1 MKPALLTLKRHRLAG
16 TGRAIRQAGGRAI
29 RRTSGP
35 STRLIA
41 AVAVLLSVLLWTG
54 CATVGTIEEERIDA
68 IALAALPQERSA
80 YLYMDVASG
89 AGFLEEAALLVG
101 TDSRRLESLLND
113 LRFVYVAAESG
124 NNDWTCIAAGRI
136 RTGSYASALN
146 LNKNWKRV
154 RGLGR
159 YWISTDSDLE
169 VALPGRQVAVLGNSQ
184 VQPVVERLAG
194 VTAVSAT
201 DAAAARTPAP
211 GAAAPG
217 VTESGAAGASN
228 PALELYRLVSRRPN
242 IGFAAYL
249 DKPLALLPLQLPAR
263 LSEGVTAVVTG
274 GFTDD
279 SVETELT
286 FSFPSPATARVAGV
300 LVKTLI
306 IAELRK
312 AGNGE
317 TAIVEVS
324 VQGNTVRVS
333 PVIIAMHDAVAF
345 LLPFVAGS
353 GESP

>member
-1 MKPALLTLKRHRLAG
+1 MKFALLILIRHRLTD
-16 TGRAIRQAGGRAI
+16 TGRAIRWPTGPAAG
-29 RRTSGP
+29 
-35 STRLIA
+35 LIA
-41 AVAVLLSVLLWTG
+41 AVAVLLSVLLCAG
-54 CATVGTIEEERIDA
+54 CATVGAFEEERIDA

-80 YLYMDVASG
+80 YLYMNVASG
-89 AGFLEEAALLVG
+89 TGFLEEAALLFG
-101 TDSRRLESLLND
+101 ADPRRIESLLND

-124 NNDWTCIAAGRI
+124 NSDWTCIAAGRI
-136 RTGSYASALN
+136 RVGSYASALN
-146 LNKNWKRV
+146 LNNNWKRV

-184 VQPVVERLAG
+184 VQPVVERLGDVA
-194 VTAVSAT
+194 AVSGT
-201 DAAAARTPAP
+201 DAAAAEASAP
-211 GAAAPG
+211 DAP
-217 VTESGAAGASN
+217 N

-249 DKPLALLPLQLPAR
+249 DEPLALLPLQLPPR

-279 SVETELT
+279 SVETELS

-306 IAELRK
+306 VAELRK

-324 VQGNTVRVS
+324 VQGNTVHVS
-333 PVIIAMHDAVAF
+333 PVVIGMEDAVAF
-345 LLPFVAGS
+345 LLPVLTGS
-353 GESP
+353 GERS